1 MYCRDS
7 IIVTIIYFF
16 VCINDNIANKIG
28 EAGMKSL
35 LDAVQ
40 YQSQLAVAHSR
51 NVAVG
56 LLRLSL
62 KVDLCRIDHTLPVN

>member
-1 MYCRDS
+1 M
-7 IIVTIIYFF
+7 TYFK
-16 VCINDNIANKIG
+16 VILLANKIG

-40 YQSQLAVAHSR
+40 YQSQLVVAQSR
-51 NVAVG
+51 HAGVG

-62 KVDLCRIDHTLPVN
+62 KVNVY

>member
-1 MYCRDS
+1 MTSCSCD
-7 IIVTIIYFF
+7 T
-16 VCINDNIANKIG
+16 ANKIG

-51 NVAVG
+51 HIGVG

-62 KVDLCRIDHTLPVN
+62 KVKQEFNPPLRILC

>member
-1 MYCRDS
+1 MLVRSNDLLL
-7 IIVTIIYFF
+7 F
-16 VCINDNIANKIG
+16 VSYIANKIG

-51 NVAVG
+51 QIAVG
-56 LLRLSL
+56 LLRLSV
-62 KVDLCRIDHTLPVN
+62 KVISTVAR